1 MSIENPGYLASSS
14 TDGESPAK
22 NIAAA
27 KNRQR
32 SPSLLNE
39 NFINSSGLLAPSPL
53 HFDWQSTRSCVSER
67 VRSLF
72 ANTTL
77 ADVYF
82 NIHYQPGCDGASTP
96 SIHLKSSQSQSSV
109 VTEVM
114 VQRIPAHAFILA
126 ISSAVFEAMFYGP
139 LSVQNTGSAVTV
151 SRDLNHKSPKYLGQS
166 IPKQTSWPPSA
177 ITSTLQPSERMHV
190 DSVGDVISSDIAKE
204 AHLQPMIFNPSP
216 SQITPNSPIVRL
228 SALEIHLD
236 DVNPVAFANVLRFIY
251 TDEIQ
256 IDPSNV
262 LQTLYV
268 AKKYAITVMERACVD
283 FLSQAI
289 TVDNAFMLLGQ
300 ANFFDE
306 HELAQ
311 KCLEVIDKNTAK
323 VFDTDDFLAA
333 DKDLLCSILE
343 RDTLCIREVRLFVSV
358 INWAKS
364 EYHRRCLEGGL
375 SPSHCLVTGDTLSTD
390 TNPSTVLSR
399 SASVTTLPSL
409 SDVPIEELRTILQP
423 LLPHVRF
430 PQMSIEE
437 FADVVVPSGV
447 LEDSMT
453 IKIFQHF
460 IASKTAKPELPF
472 LKRPRC
478 FLHGVEEAVR
488 RFGVVDQRWDYRG
501 TSDRIRFKVDR
512 KIYVVGFGLYGSIHG
527 ESEYEVSIEIVH
539 PESGLVLGSNDV
551 TYLSDGSPNTFR
563 VAFQEPIPLTP
574 HVNYLACATIKGQDS
589 YYGTGGRREISHEC
603 SAGGKVT
610 FQFSYAACTN
620 NGTSVEDG
628 QIPEIIFFV

>member
-1 MSIENPGYLASSS
+1 MSTENPGYPFLSSA
-14 TDGESPAK
+14 DGESPAK
-22 NIAAA
+22 NTAAA

-32 SPSLLNE
+32 SPSLLNG
-39 NFINSSGLLAPSPL
+39 NFVNSSGLFSSSPL

-82 NIHYQPGCDGASTP
+82 NIHYQLGCDGASMPFT
-96 SIHLKSSQSQSSV
+96 HQKSSPNRLTV
-109 VTEVM
+109 PTEVM

-139 LSVQNTGSAVTV
+139 LSVQNTGSAVAV
-151 SRDLNHKSPKYLGQS
+151 PDSLDHKSPKYPRQ
-166 IPKQTSWPPSA
+166 PMPRQTSLPPSA
-177 ITSTLQPSERMHV
+177 ITSTSQPSEHMHV
-190 DSVGDVISSDIAKE
+190 DSMGDVISSDIVKE
-204 AHLQPMIFNPSP
+204 EQFQPMIFNPSP
-216 SQITPNSPIVRL
+216 SQITPNNPIEV
-228 SALEIHLD
+228 HLD

-268 AKKYAITVMERACVD
+268 AKKYAITVMERACVE

-306 HELAQ
+306 QELAQ
-311 KCLEVIDKNTAK
+311 KCLEVIDKNTVK

-333 DKDLLCSILE
+333 DKDLLCSVLE

-358 INWAKS
+358 VNWAKS
-364 EYHRRCLEGGL
+364 EYNRRRLEGGL
-375 SPSHCLVTGDTLSTD
+375 SPSHCLVTCDAVPTD
-390 TNPSTVLSR
+390 TNVSTILSHPT
-399 SASVTTLPSL
+399 SVTTLPSL
-409 SDVPIEELRTILQP
+409 SDVPVEALRTILQP
-423 LLPHVRF
+423 LLPHIRF

-447 LEDSMT
+447 LEDSIT

-478 FLHGVEEAVR
+478 YLHGVEEAVR

-539 PESGLVLGSNDV
+539 PESGVVLGSNDV

>member
-1 MSIENPGYLASSS
+1 MSTENPGYPFLSSA
-14 TDGESPAK
+14 DGESPAK
-22 NIAAA
+22 NTAAA

-32 SPSLLNE
+32 SPSLLNG
-39 NFINSSGLLAPSPL
+39 NFVNSSGLFSSSPL

-77 ADVYF
+77 AD
-82 NIHYQPGCDGASTP
+82 
-96 SIHLKSSQSQSSV
+96 
-109 VTEVM
+109 VM

-139 LSVQNTGSAVTV
+139 LSVQNTGSAVA
-151 SRDLNHKSPKYLGQS
+151 SLG
-166 IPKQTSWPPSA
+166 
-177 ITSTLQPSERMHV
+177 
-190 DSVGDVISSDIAKE
+190 
-204 AHLQPMIFNPSP
+204 
-216 SQITPNSPIVRL
+216 
-228 SALEIHLD
+228 LEVHLD

-268 AKKYAITVMERACVD
+268 AKKYAITVMERACVE

-306 HELAQ
+306 QELAQ
-311 KCLEVIDKNTAK
+311 KCLEVIDKNTVK

-333 DKDLLCSILE
+333 DKDLLCSVLE

-358 INWAKS
+358 VNWAKS
-364 EYHRRCLEGGL
+364 EYNRRRLEGGL
-375 SPSHCLVTGDTLSTD
+375 SPSHCLVTY
-390 TNPSTVLSR
+390 
-399 SASVTTLPSL
+399 
-409 SDVPIEELRTILQP
+409 VPVEALRTILQP
-423 LLPHVRF
+423 LLPHIRF

-447 LEDSMT
+447 LEDSIT

-478 FLHGVEEAVR
+478 YLHGVEEAVR

-539 PESGLVLGSNDV
+539 PESGVVLGSNDV

>member
-1 MSIENPGYLASSS
+1 MSTENLGYQASSS
-14 TDGESPAK
+14 AGGESPAK
-22 NIAAA
+22 NMAAA

-32 SPSLLNE
+32 SPSLLND
-39 NFINSSGLLAPSPL
+39 NFVNSSGLFASSPL

-82 NIHYQPGCDGASTP
+82 NIHYQPSCDGASTP
-96 SIHLKSSQSQSSV
+96 CIHQKDPQNQSAV
-109 VTEVM
+109 VTEVV

-139 LSVQNTGSAVTV
+139 LSVQNTGPAATV
-151 SRDLNHKSPKYLGQS
+151 SADLDHKSPKYPGQP
-166 IPKQTSWPPSA
+166 IPRQTSWPPSA
-177 ITSTLQPSERMHV
+177 TTSTSRPSERMHV
-190 DSVGDVISSDIAKE
+190 DSMGDIISSDTVKG

-216 SQITPNSPIVRL
+216 SQITPNNPI
-228 SALEIHLD
+228 EIHLD

-306 HELAQ
+306 QELAQ
-311 KCLEVIDKNTAK
+311 KCLEVIDKNTVK

-343 RDTLCIREVRLFVSV
+343 RDTLCIREVRLFASV

-364 EYHRRCLEGGL
+364 AYHRRSLEERL
-375 SPSHCLVTGDTLSTD
+375 SPSHCLVTCDAMPTCTD
-390 TNPSTVLSR
+390 ASTVLSR

-409 SDVPIEELRTILQP
+409 SDVPIEALRKILQP
-423 LLPHVRF
+423 LLPHIRF

-447 LEDSMT
+447 LEDPMT

-478 FLHGVEEAVR
+478 YLHGVEEAVR

-501 TSDRIRFKVDR
+501 TSDRIRFNVDR